1 MEWYQA
7 VLVMGVAFGV
17 AYAMVPVSKRIA
29 VRIGAIDYPG
39 NRRVNSDP
47 IPRCGGI
54 ALYAGLVAA
63 FATIAI
69 GVLWF
74 GWQFPG
80 TFFESKVNPIGL
92 FLGITVIFV
101 VGLIDDVTQL
111 SPAVKFAGQV
121 AAAVIVVFS
130 GVTIGQV
137 HLGDSEG
144 FTALGWI
151 DAPLTVIYLVV
162 FANITNLIDG
172 LDGLAAGTVAIVTAA
187 LMYVVFT
194 RGNIGF
200 MLVCLAVIAV
210 CLAFLRYNFYPASV
224 FMGDS
229 GSLLLGLA
237 VGIVAVAGVA
247 RVHSLVAMLVPLVMA
262 GVPAIDTVF
271 AVLRRLRNH
280 QPIDQAD
287 MGHIH
292 HRLLRMGLSQRNAV
306 FVLWGCSAA
315 LSVMGCLFYR
325 LSWPLRWVVL
335 AGLVAIVVLIIYK
348 LGLFESVLRHHYDNK
363 GKRGPRVPP
372 QG

>member
-29 VRIGAIDYPG
+29 FRIGAVDYPG
-39 NRRVNSDP
+39 NRRLNSDP

-54 ALYAGLVAA
+54 ALYVGLVAA
-63 FATIAI
+63 VAVMAAGIA
-69 GVLWF
+69 WF
-74 GWQFPG
+74 DWSVSGA
-80 TFFESKVNPIGL
+80 FFDSKVNPLIL
-92 FLGITVIFV
+92 FLGVTAIFA

-111 SPAVKFAGQV
+111 PPLVKFGGQI
-121 AAAVIVVFS
+121 ASAVIVALS

-137 HLGDSEG
+137 SLESSGG
-144 FTALGWI
+144 LTALGWI
-151 DAPLTVIYLVV
+151 DIPLTVVYLVV

-172 LDGLAAGTVAIVTAA
+172 LDGLAAGTVMIVTTA
-187 LMYVVFT
+187 LMYVVST
-194 RGNIGF
+194 RGNVGL

-229 GSLLLGLA
+229 GSLLLGFA
-237 VGIVAVAGVA
+237 VGIIAVSGVA

-262 GVPAIDTVF
+262 GIPVLDTAF

-306 FVLWGCSAA
+306 FVLWGCSAV

-325 LSWPLRWVVL
+325 LAWPWRWIVL
-335 AGLVAIVVLIIYK
+335 LGLVAVVVFIIYK

-372 QG
+372 RT